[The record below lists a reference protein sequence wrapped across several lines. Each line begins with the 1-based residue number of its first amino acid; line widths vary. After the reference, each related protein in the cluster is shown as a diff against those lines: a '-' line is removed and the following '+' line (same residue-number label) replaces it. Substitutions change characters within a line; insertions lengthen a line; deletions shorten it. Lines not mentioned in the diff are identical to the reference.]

1 MKFKLRESTKKNIE
15 RNIGIPIAELSK
27 MSASDWDRHLEKKL
41 HLKEIKM
48 AAPKDQRLT
57 GRGSV
62 LLSLGRV
69 LDISV
74 IDRMLA
80 RLLRF
85 ER

>member
-15 RNIGIPIAELSK
+15 RNIGMTISELSR

-41 HLKEIKM
+41 NVKEIKM
-48 AAPKDQRLT
+48 TSPMDPRLT

-62 LLSLGRV
+62 LLSLGR
-69 LDISV
+69 LIDTSV
-74 IDRMLA
+74 IDRMLTK
-80 RLLRF
+80 LLRF

>member
-1 MKFKLRESTKKNIE
+1 MKLKLRESTRKNIE
-15 RNIGIPIAELSK
+15 RNIGIQIAELSK

-41 HLKEIKM
+41 NLKEIKM
-48 AAPKDQRLT
+48 AVPKDPRLT

-62 LLSLGRV
+62 LLYLGRV

>member
-1 MKFKLRESTKKNIE
+1 MKLKLRETTKKNIE
-15 RNIGIPIAELSK
+15 RNIGMPIAELSK
-27 MSASDWDRHLEKKL
+27 MSASDWDKHLAKKL
-41 HLKEIKM
+41 NMKEIKM
-48 AAPKDQRLT
+48 AAPKDPRLT

-74 IDRMLA
+74 IDRLLA
-80 RLLRF
+80 KLLRF